1 MLIYENI
8 KMKLF
13 YIITVIM
20 GITSSD
26 SDCGCNTNRNTANTE
41 EENVCTTSAKG
52 QTKTGSELGSMVL
65 IKGQNFTIGT
75 DKPEIV
81 ADGESPSRT
90 VYLDDYFIDKYE
102 VSNLEFK
109 KFVDTSGYQTEA
121 EVFGDSFVFQL
132 FLSKTTLKS
141 ITQAV
146 KDAPWWVPVK
156 GANWKHPE
164 GKDSD
169 ISDRELHPVVH
180 VSWNDAKTFCNWAG
194 KRLPS
199 EAEWEVACRGN
210 LKDRLYPWGNK
221 LLPSKKH
228 RTNIWQG
235 EFPFKNT
242 AEDGW
247 ATTAP
252 VNTFPKNGYGLYN
265 MVGNVWEWTNDIWS
279 VHHDQRF
286 TVNPSGPSDGKERVK
301 KGGSY
306 LCHKEYCYRYRC
318 AARSQNT
325 PDSSA
330 SNLGFRCAKDK

>member
-1 MLIYENI
+1 
-8 KMKLF
+8 MKLF
-13 YIITVIM
+13 YIIIVIM
-20 GITSSD
+20 RITSSNA
-26 SDCGCNTNRNTANTE
+26 DCGCNTNRIKTDINE
-41 EENVCTTSAKG
+41 DVCISSATSH
-52 QTKTGSELGSMVL
+52 SESLESEIESMIL
-65 IKGQNFTIGT
+65 IKGRNFTIGT
-75 DKPEIV
+75 DKPKTKT
-81 ADGESPSRT
+81 DGESPSRT

-109 KFVDTSGYQTEA
+109 KFVEITGYKTEA
-121 EVFGDSFVFQL
+121 EVFGDSFVFHL
-132 FLSKTTLKS
+132 YLSETTLKS
-141 ITQAV
+141 ITRAV
-146 KDAPWWVPVK
+146 QDAPWWYPVK

-180 VSWNDAKTFCNWAG
+180 VSWNDATAFCDWAG

-199 EAEWEVACRGN
+199 EAEWEAACRGD
-210 LKDRLYPWGNK
+210 LKDRLFPWGNK
-221 LLPSKKH
+221 LLPNNEH

-252 VNTFPKNGYGLYN
+252 GNAFPKNGFGLHN
-265 MVGNVWEWTNDIWS
+265 MVGNVWEWTSDFWS
-279 VHHDQRF
+279 VDHDQSF
-286 TVNPSGPSDGKERVK
+286 TVNPSGPSRGRERVK

-306 LCHKEYCYRYRC
+306 LCHKSYCYRYRC
-318 AARSQNT
+318 AARTQNT
-325 PDSSA
+325 PNSSA